1 MLPGTLHESEFFGKE
16 TELADLRHRVLS
28 AEHGLAESAVL
39 SGPRGIGK
47 TELLKQLFSSLF
59 WQQDAVVPFYYTV
72 NPALLSASSFS
83 KSYLTQ
89 FLCQRLAFE
98 KKEQALLHLDGIS
111 MDGLFVLME
120 EQEARWAREIL
131 ETFTRSAGDPFDAL
145 RVAVTAPQHSAVATG
160 MPVAV
165 LIDEFHLLQDLR
177 TGDMPDPRLASL
189 FEAPLAFRRTPHVIT
204 GNTAEIG
211 EMQVSSGL
219 ARIPV
224 QPLGPDSAAAAAHF
238 LLLACDAPGS
248 TAVPQSL
255 LDRLE
260 GNPFYLRRLVAAAV
274 ARGNPVEADF
284 RRAYV
289 HEITEGS
296 LARSLSAVLMRFFP
310 DMEQRRLAL
319 ATAHKIAFGSRPL
332 SCGQIARVFT
342 LTVGQ
347 AEAVAHA
354 LYRAGIVR
362 GEFGVFRAPEDRVLR
377 DVLDG
382 LYRREILGKSVH
394 DVEEGLLETLAS
406 GTDET
411 VSFEIALPM
420 VKEAE
425 LVAAHCLEQ
434 VGKNLGMHPDA
445 IGQLQIAVIE
455 ACINAMEHGKGTG
468 KKVRIGI
475 IGAAD
480 RLEVS
485 IESDGREFVPMETG
499 EPVVD
504 REQAKAS
511 GRGWG
516 IKLMKRFADEVR
528 FEKTARGTR
537 TILIKKFNKTAEV
550 LKEDTENRE

>member
-1 MLPGTLHESEFFGKE
+1 MLPGTLHESEFFGRE
-16 TELADLRHRVLS
+16 TELADLRSRVLG
-28 AEHGLAESAVL
+28 AESGLAESAVL

-59 WQQDAVVPFYYTV
+59 WRQGAVVPFYYAV
-72 NPALLSASSFS
+72 NPALLSASSFA

-111 MDGLFVLME
+111 MDGLSFLVE
-120 EQEARWAREIL
+120 EREARWAREII
-131 ETFTRSAGDPFDAL
+131 EKFTRSAGDPLDAL
-145 RVAVTAPQHSAVATG
+145 HVAVNAPQHSTLATG

-165 LIDEFHLLQDLR
+165 LIDEFDRLQDLR
-177 TGDMPDPRLASL
+177 TGDTPDPRLASL

-204 GNTAEIG
+204 GNAAEIG
-211 EMQVSSGL
+211 EMPVSSGL

-248 TAVPQSL
+248 SAVPQAL

-260 GNPFYLRRLVAAAV
+260 GNPFYLRHLVAAAI
-274 ARGNPVEADF
+274 ARGTPVETDF
-284 RRAYV
+284 WRAYV
-289 HEITEGS
+289 QEITEGS
-296 LARSLSAVLMRFFP
+296 LARALSSVLTRSFP

-319 ATAHKIAFGSRPL
+319 ATAYKIAYGSGPL
-332 SCGQIARVFT
+332 SRDQIARAFT
-342 LTVGQ
+342 LTAGQ
-347 AEAVAHA
+347 AEAVTHA

-377 DVLDG
+377 DILDG
-382 LYRREILGKSVH
+382 LYRREILGTSAH
-394 DVEEGLLETLAS
+394 DVEQGLLETHAS
-406 GTDET
+406 HTDEA
-411 VSFEIALPM
+411 VSFEITLPM

-434 VGKNLGMHPDA
+434 IGKNLGMHPDA

-455 ACINAMEHGKGTG
+455 ACINAMEHGKGTE
-468 KKVRIGI
+468 KKVHIGI
-475 IGAAD
+475 TAAAG

-485 IESDGREFVPMETG
+485 IESDGREFVAQETG

-528 FEKTARGTR
+528 YEKTARGTR
-537 TILIKKFNKTAEV
+537 TILIKKFDKTASV
-550 LKEDTENRE
+550 QKEDTEDRE